1 MVSERV
7 RENQGSGRPAPVGA
21 RSLLDSPVRR
31 TIVDLL
37 SGLPAPLDAPA
48 PGLTA
53 RDLADRLD
61 LHVTTVR
68 FHLDQLVAGQ
78 ILDSE
83 FRGGRVGR
91 PRKVYRIRPGGL
103 ISDSALE
110 AFAALTEVL
119 ADAWP
124 APGEP
129 ALSPV
134 EAGRR
139 WMLRHAEPPAPSTE
153 SSGNAATWF
162 GRVGRVVDLLERWG
176 YRPDLRTSEGGEVVE
191 MTLVDCPF
199 ITMAA
204 TRADVVCGVHQGLI
218 QGALES
224 TGETDVDVQL
234 LPLITPRTCAA
245 HLRRGP
251 RVEHTFVP
259 STPAE
264 VDEKESS

>member
-1 MVSERV
+1 MVSERE
-7 RENQGSGRPAPVGA
+7 RDSQGSGRPAPSGA

-31 TIVDLL
+31 SIVDLL
-37 SGLPAPLDAPA
+37 SGLPAPIDAPA
-48 PGLTA
+48 PGLSA
-53 RDLADRLD
+53 GDLADRLE

-68 FHLDQLVAGQ
+68 FHLDQLVAGGL
-78 ILDSE
+78 LDSE

-103 ISDSALE
+103 LTDSSVD

-119 ADAWP
+119 TDAWP
-124 APGEP
+124 APGEV
-129 ALSPV
+129 ALSPI

-139 WMLRHAEPPAPSTE
+139 WMLRHAKPPSPSAD
-153 SSGNAATWF
+153 SDGSAATWF
-162 GRVGRVVDLLERWG
+162 GRVGHVVDLLERWG
-176 YRPDLRTSEGGEVVE
+176 YRPDLRTSDGGNVVE

-224 TGETDVDVQL
+224 TGETDVEVRL

-245 HLRRGP
+245 HLRRVAQAEP
-251 RVEHTFVP
+251 THLP
-259 STPAE
+259 STPAA